1 MKLPKKLLSMTLAF
15 LATAGLAAGA
25 DVDFV
30 KEIKPILEKSCLK
43 CHGPEKP
50 KGGFS
55 FHTYEGLLKGAK
67 SGKVLV
73 PGKADESRFYEV
85 VTLEKDDPDRMPNE
99 GEPLNKL
106 EQELIR
112 DWINQG
118 AKWPEK
124 LVLTVPAGAASSG
137 TTEPKV
143 DPGLPI
149 SDSEKAAVEKVQK
162 LQALAMRLALNT
174 NLLRVD
180 FSLQGKDV
188 KDDDLAAL
196 KDMPNLVE
204 LNLGNTAI
212 TDAGLVHIRPLTN
225 LTRLQLHKTKITDAG
240 LENLKGLEKLTSLNL
255 YGTEVTDKGLEHLRG
270 LKNVKKLYVWQTKVT
285 PDGAKRFLEAVSG
298 LTVELGYDA
307 KPAEQPKP
315 EAVKEEKKEEKKDDK
330 KEEKKDEKKE
340 EKKDEKKEDK
350 KEEKK

>member
-1 MKLPKKLLSMTLAF
+1 MKLPRMFFSTILSFFAL
-15 LATAGLAAGA
+15 AGLVAAA

-30 KEIKPILEKSCLK
+30 KEIKPIFEKSCLK

-50 KGGFS
+50 KGGLS
-55 FHTYEGLLKGAK
+55 FHTYEGLMKGAK

-73 PGKADESRFYEV
+73 PGNADESRFYEV

-124 LVLTVPAGAASSG
+124 LVLTVPAGAAAP
-137 TTEPKV
+137 EVKV

-149 SDSEKAAVEKVQK
+149 SDAEKAAVAKVQK
-162 LQALAMRLALNT
+162 LNALAMRLAQNT

-180 FSLQGKDV
+180 FSLQGKEV
-188 KDDDLAAL
+188 KDEDLAAL

-204 LNLGNTAI
+204 LNLGNTTV
-212 TDAGLVHIRPLTN
+212 TDAGLMHVKDAGN

-240 LENLKGLEKLTSLNL
+240 LANLKGLQKLTSLNL
-255 YGTEVTDKGLEHLRG
+255 YGTEVTDAGLENIKELKGL
-270 LKNVKKLYVWQTKVT
+270 KKLYVWQSKVT
-285 PDGAKRFLEAVSG
+285 ADGAKKLQEAIPG
-298 LTVELGYDA
+298 LIVDRGYEA
-307 KPAEQPKP
+307 PPAEPK
-315 EAVKEEKKEEKKDDK
+315 AEEKKAEEKKA
-330 KEEKKDEKKE
+330 EEKKDEKKE
-340 EKKDEKKEDK
+340 EKK
-350 KEEKK
+350 

>member
-1 MKLPKKLLSMTLAF
+1 MLPKTMLSMTLSF

-30 KEIKPILEKSCLK
+30 KEIKPIFEKSCLK

-50 KGGFS
+50 KGGLS
-55 FHTYEGLLKGAK
+55 FHTYEGLIKGAK

-118 AKWPEK
+118 AKWPDK
-124 LVLTVPAGAASSG
+124 LVLTVPAGAAAAP
-137 TTEPKV
+137 EIKV

-149 SDSEKAAVEKVQK
+149 SDAEKAAVAKVQK
-162 LQALAMRLALNT
+162 LNALAMRLAQNT
-174 NLLRVD
+174 NLLRID
-180 FSLQGKDV
+180 FSLQGKEV

-196 KDMPNLVE
+196 KDIPNLVE
-204 LNLGNTAI
+204 LNLGTTTV
-212 TDAGLVHIRPLTN
+212 TDAGLAHVKDLGN
-225 LTRLQLHKTKITDAG
+225 LTRLQLHKTKVTDAG
-240 LENLKGLEKLTSLNL
+240 LANLKGLQKLSSLNL
-255 YGTEVTDKGLEHLRG
+255 YGTEVTDQGLEQIKE
-270 LKNVKKLYVWQTKVT
+270 LKNLKKLYVWQSKVT
-285 PDGAKRFLEAVSG
+285 PDGAKKLQEAIPG
-298 LTVELGYDA
+298 LTVELGYEA
-307 KPAEQPKP
+307 KPAEQPKT
-315 EAVKEEKKEEKKDDK
+315 EEKKAEEKKDEKKDDK
-330 KEEKKDEKKE
+330 KEEKKE
-340 EKKDEKKEDK
+340 EKKQN
-350 KEEKK
+350 